1 MSVKLIKENNAY
13 NSLVKQ
19 YICEEVDD
27 LDEIEDPE
35 FGSMALILDGF
46 KIYVCDSEGSWVS
59 DSGSYTPSTK

>member
-19 YICEEVDD
+19 YICEEVED

-35 FGSMALILDGF
+35 FGSMALILDEF
-46 KIYVCDSEGSWVS
+46 QIYVCGSNGTWTSEN
-59 DSGSYTPSTK
+59 GSYGGK